1 VPVVVRVAI
10 GEGPTVLVAE
20 SESGGGFLRAHAM
33 PCAAARREVVE
44 VIHTTAFFGLHKF
57 PGSHSESV
65 PGPDAFSIFRLFFP
79 IKKL

>member
-1 VPVVVRVAI
+1 MVVRVAI
-10 GEGPTVLVAE
+10 GEGPEHGPTVLVAE

-44 VIHTTAFFGLHKF
+44 VIHTTAFFG
-57 PGSHSESV
+57 SHSESV

>member
-1 VPVVVRVAI
+1 
-10 GEGPTVLVAE
+10 
-20 SESGGGFLRAHAM
+20 M

-44 VIHTTAFFGLHKF
+44 VIHTTAFF
-57 PGSHSESV
+57 GSHSESV